1 MSRGGRSPHRAIAAT
16 VEPAFVYKGGGIETS
31 LQETG
36 FAPISELLKA
46 RVNFSYVIVSGIVTG
61 NDV

>member
-1 MSRGGRSPHRAIAAT
+1 MSHGGRSPHRAIAAT
-16 VEPAFVYKGGGIETS
+16 VEPAFVYKGGIETS